1 MRIAIVGGG
10 QRCAELIELIEKHTF
25 HEISP
30 QVVAVADP
38 DPAGARSW

>member
-1 MRIAIVGGG
+1 MRIAIVGGD

-30 QVVAVADP
+30 P
-38 DPAGARSW
+38 IIIIKKNPFSNE